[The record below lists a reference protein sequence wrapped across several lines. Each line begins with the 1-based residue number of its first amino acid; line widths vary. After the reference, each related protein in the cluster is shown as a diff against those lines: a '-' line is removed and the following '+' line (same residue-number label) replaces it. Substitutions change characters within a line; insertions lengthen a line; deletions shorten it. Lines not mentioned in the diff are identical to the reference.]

1 MAPSSPRSFR
11 LGLLSAKHSRPGR
24 RRASTWSRS
33 LSAPA
38 TSSGPSPCHLLCA
51 PRGPQNALSKNNS
64 GVFFPKDPAVP
75 PGEKEPA
82 SAGYPRPSPPGEPCT
97 APWGQPHL
105 FARHCPGASLPR
117 LSRRAPP
124 HLALSATP
132 PPRGTI
138 TPASLLGQ
146 TVKTKQCPPPLRSWR
161 LAQGL
166 AHGGWAWVGEREGEP
181 SVQLCPLGSQP
192 SSQGHCAVS

>member
-1 MAPSSPRSFR
+1 MAPSSPCSFR

-105 FARHCPGASLPR
+105 LAGRCPGASLPR

-132 PPRGTI
+132 PPPWHYHTCL
-138 TPASLLGQ
+138 T
-146 TVKTKQCPPPLRSWR
+146 SWPD
-161 LAQGL
+161 
-166 AHGGWAWVGEREGEP
+166 GEDK
-181 SVQLCPLGSQP
+181 
-192 SSQGHCAVS
+192 AVSSTSAFLAPSTGPGARRVGLGG